1 MMLKSLLK
9 NTLFLLV
16 CVAIA
21 VMAWGMFQ
29 IFGEYTFLIMLVI
42 GIANLLYHAKPKFG
56 KKK

>member
-1 MMLKSLLK
+1 MLNSLLK
-9 NTLFLLV
+9 NALFLLA

-21 VMAWGMFQ
+21 VMAWGVFQ
-29 IFGEYTFLIMLVI
+29 IFGEYTFLILLVI